1 MASNATLSAEKRTE
15 SGKSAIRKLRA
26 AGRTPAVVYGR
37 GEETRH
43 LSLDSH
49 ELGVLFSKISVDNTI
64 IQLKVHGE
72 RGAALRAL
80 VREVQIE
87 PASRRILHVDFYQ
100 VHAGERI
107 DVEVPIHFVGTAAGV
122 KAGGILHPNFNT
134 LPVRCLAEQIP
145 EFLEVNVEALEIGDS
160 LHIGQ
165 IALPEGATTDLDPE
179 AVLCSVTPPTV
190 IAVPEVAVPEEV
202 VVEGVEEAAEPEVI
216 GRRRE
221 EGEGE
226 EEK

>member
-1 MASNATLSAEKRTE
+1 MASNATLTAQKRAEA
-15 SGKSAIRKLRA
+15 GKSAIRKLRA
-26 AGRTPAVVYGR
+26 AGRTPAVIYGH
-37 GEETRH
+37 GEETRP

-49 ELGVLFSKISVDNTI
+49 ELGVLFSRISVDNTI
-64 IQLKVHGE
+64 IQLKVQGE

-87 PASRRILHVDFYQ
+87 PSTRRILHVDFYQ

-122 KAGGILHPNFNT
+122 KAGGIMHPNYNS

-145 EFLEVNVEALEIGDS
+145 EFIEVDVSALEIGDS
-160 LHIGQ
+160 LHISQ
-165 IALPEGATTDLDPE
+165 MTRPEGATTELDPE

-190 IAVPEVAVPEEV
+190 IAVPEVAAPEEAV

-216 GRRRE
+216 TRRRE

-226 EEK
+226 

>member
-1 MASNATLSAEKRTE
+1 MVTDATLAAQQRTDA
-15 SGKSAIRKLRA
+15 GKSATRKLRA
-26 AGRTPAVVYGR
+26 AGRTPAVLYGH
-37 GEETRH
+37 GEQTRQ

-49 ELGVLFSKISVDNTI
+49 ELGVLFSRISVDNTI
-64 IQLKVHGE
+64 ITLEVDGE

-107 DVEVPIHFVGTAAGV
+107 EVEVPIHFVGTAAGV
-122 KAGGILHPNFNT
+122 KAGGNMHPNFNA

-145 EFLEVNVEALEIGDS
+145 EFIEVDVSGLDIGDS

-165 IALPEGATTDLDPE
+165 MTLPAGATTDLEPE
-179 AVLCSVTPPTV
+179 SVLCSVTPPTV
-190 IAVPEVAVPEEV
+190 VVAAEAAPEVT
-202 VVEGVEEAAEPEVI
+202 EGAGGPVEPELI
-216 GRRRE
+216 RKRGE
-221 EGEGE
+221 EGETAE
-226 EEK
+226 

>member
-1 MASNATLSAEKRTE
+1 MASNATLTAQKRE
-15 SGKSAIRKLRA
+15 DAGKSAIRKLRA
-26 AGRTPAVVYGR
+26 AGRTPAVIYGH

-49 ELGVLFSKISVDNTI
+49 ERGVLFSKISVDNTI
-64 IQLKVHGE
+64 IQLKVDGE

-87 PASRRILHVDFYQ
+87 PSSRRILHVDFYQ

-122 KAGGILHPNFNT
+122 KAGGIMHPNFNS

-145 EFLEVNVEALEIGDS
+145 EYLEVNVEALEIGDS
-160 LHIGQ
+160 LHISQ
-165 IALPEGATTDLDPE
+165 LPLPEGATTDLDPE

-190 IAVPEVAVPEEV
+190 IAVPEAAAAEEAVPA
-202 VVEGVEEAAEPEVI
+202 EGVEEAAEPEVI
-216 GRRRE
+216 GRRKE

-226 EEK
+226 E